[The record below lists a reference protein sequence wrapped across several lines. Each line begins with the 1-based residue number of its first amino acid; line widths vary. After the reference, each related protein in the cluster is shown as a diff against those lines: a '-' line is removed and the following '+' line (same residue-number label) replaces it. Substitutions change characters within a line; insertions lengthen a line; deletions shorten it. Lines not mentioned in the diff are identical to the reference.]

1 MKHFQFAIASI
12 VDANTGYGLPHR
24 GGKADYETE
33 EKRARALRARSVLD
47 FFGALGSSIR
57 ETVADY
63 REKSRE
69 RRAIDE
75 LSRLNDHYLD
85 DIGLTRGDIAAVK
98 LGQTSLEALDSNR
111 RERLAVAPL
120 DFIETADVDNRTRA
134 AEAVNEADYGAGKC
148 A

>member
-12 VDANTGYGLPHR
+12 VDANTGYGLPHG
-24 GGKADYETE
+24 GGKVGYEAE
-33 EKRARALRARSVLD
+33 EKRARALRSRSVHD
-47 FFGALGSSIR
+47 FFSAIGSSIR
-57 ETVADY
+57 DILADY
-63 REKSRE
+63 RERSRQ

-85 DIGLTRGDIAAVK
+85 DIGLTRGDIAAVR
-98 LGQTSLEALDSNR
+98 LGQTSLEALDSDR

-120 DFIETADVDNRTRA
+120 DTVDTAVVDDRA
-134 AEAVNEADYGAGKC
+134 RATDAVNEADYGASRC